1 MHLSEFF
8 TEAIGSEE
16 FSNLVTA
23 LSLLH
28 RRVVE
33 GEIPAELPTP
43 MILRYVRNTGNVTFT
58 YEDLLLAN
66 EDQKVG
72 RIVKKFI
79 ANITPEKVKFN
90 KGLDTSFSNPE
101 DIKAASQN
109 PEEKVSQMA
118 KRALNRRQD

>member
-1 MHLSEFF
+1 MHLNVFF
-8 TEAIGSEE
+8 TEDIGSEQ

-28 RRVVE
+28 QRVKE
-33 GEIPAELPTP
+33 GEIPAELPTA
-43 MILRYVRNTGNVTFT
+43 MILRYVRNTGNLTFT
-58 YEDLLLAN
+58 YEDLILAN
-66 EDQKVG
+66 EDKKVG
-72 RIVKKFI
+72 RILKKFI

-101 DIKAASQN
+101 DIKSASQN

>member
-28 RRVVE
+28 RRVIE

-101 DIKAASQN
+101 DIKSASQN